1 MTKLK
6 CCTLEQNF
14 AMEIVFEDRGL
25 IIRSNSLSALI
36 ISDLHLGI
44 EEEISEERGIH
55 FPLQDVSIIERIK
68 SLVDK
73 YNLSSLYII
82 GDVKHT
88 ILTDIP
94 YNWDIIPEFMD
105 TLVEVVETVIIPG
118 NHDGDLESLLPRS
131 VELVDVHGIVIGKG
145 DERIGLLHGHSW
157 PAPELLEASRF
168 IAGHNHPAVSRF
180 RTVSKPEIGRSDR
193 RRYAGSVPVVLNS
206 KLSKNCIRHR
216 LGMLEI
222 PDDDIATLT
231 TLPSFNQ
238 LISGIA
244 VNSPRSEFQ
253 GPLFENSCVNVID
266 SEIYSTDGLYLG
278 TIGWMRERFNEMIK
292 SKPERLNQ

>member
-1 MTKLK
+1 M
-6 CCTLEQNF
+6 
-14 AMEIVFEDRGL
+14 FEDRGL
-25 IIRSNSLSALI
+25 IIRGNSLSALI

-55 FPLQDVSIIERIK
+55 FPLQDVSILERIK
-68 SLVDK
+68 SLVKK
-73 YNLSSLYII
+73 YELSSLYIV

-94 YNWDIIPEFMD
+94 YNWDIIPEFME
-105 TLVEVVETVIIPG
+105 TLVEIVETVIIPG
-118 NHDGDLESLLPRS
+118 NHDGNLEPLLPRS
-131 VELVDVHGIVIGKG
+131 VELADVHGIVIGKG
-145 DERIGLLHGHSW
+145 DERIGLLHGHAW
-157 PAPELLEASRF
+157 PAPDLLEASRF
-168 IAGHNHPAVSRF
+168 IAGHSHPAVSRF

-206 KLSKNCIRHR
+206 KLSKNCIRQR
-216 LGMLEI
+216 LGILEI
-222 PDDDIATLT
+222 PDDNIATLT

-244 VNSPRSEFQ
+244 VNSPRSKFQ
-253 GPLFENSCVNVID
+253 GPLFENSCVDVLE

-292 SKPERLNQ
+292 SKPECE

>member
-6 CCTLEQNF
+6 CCTFEQNF

-25 IIRSNSLSALI
+25 IIRGDNLSALI

-55 FPLQDVSIIERIK
+55 FPLQDVSILERIK
-68 SLVDK
+68 SLVRK
-73 YNLSSLYII
+73 YELSSLYIV

-94 YNWDIIPEFMD
+94 YNGDIIPEFVHNL
-105 TLVEVVETVIIPG
+105 TEIVETVIIPG
-118 NHDGDLESLLPRS
+118 NHDGNLKALLPRS
-131 VELVDVHGIVIGKG
+131 VELANVHGIVIGKG
-145 DERIGLLHGHSW
+145 DERIGLLHGHAW

-168 IAGHNHPAVSRF
+168 IAGHSHPAVSRF

-206 KLSKNCIRHR
+206 KLSKNCIRQR
-216 LGMLEI
+216 LRILEI
-222 PDDDIATLT
+222 PDDNIATLT

-253 GPLFENSCVNVID
+253 GPLFENSCVDVLK

-278 TIGWMRERFNEMIK
+278 TVGWMRERFNEMIK
-292 SKPERLNQ
+292 SKPESE

>member
-1 MTKLK
+1 
-6 CCTLEQNF
+6 
-14 AMEIVFEDRGL
+14 MEIVFEDRGL
-25 IIRSNSLSALI
+25 IIRSENLSALV

-55 FPLQDVSIIERIK
+55 FPLQDVSIIERIE
-68 SLVDK
+68 SLVRK

-88 ILTDIP
+88 FLTDIP
-94 YNWDIIPEFMD
+94 YNWNIIPEFMRN
-105 TLVEVVETVIIPG
+105 LSEIVETVIVPG
-118 NHDGDLESLLPRS
+118 NHDGNLESLLPRS
-131 VELVDVHGIVIGKG
+131 VELADVHGIVIGTG
-145 DERIGLLHGHSW
+145 DEKIGLLHGHSW
-157 PAPELLEASRF
+157 PAPELLETSRF
-168 IAGHNHPAVSRF
+168 IAGHSHPSVSRF

-206 KLSKNCIRHR
+206 KLSKNCIRRR
-216 LGMLEI
+216 LGLLEI

-253 GPLFENSCVNVID
+253 GPLFENSCANILE
-266 SEIYSTDGLYLG
+266 SEIYSTDGLFLG
-278 TIGWMRERFNEMIK
+278 TIEWMRERFNETIK
-292 SKPERLNQ
+292 SKPERE

>member
-1 MTKLK
+1 MRLK
-6 CCTLEQNF
+6 CCTFEHKLT
-14 AMEIVFEDRGL
+14 MEIIFEDRGL
-25 IIRSNSLSALI
+25 IIQNESLSAMI

-44 EEEISEERGIH
+44 EDEISEERGIH
-55 FPLQDVSIIERIK
+55 FPLQDTSILDRIK
-68 SLVDK
+68 LLVEK
-73 YNLSSLYII
+73 YELSTLYIV

-94 YNWDIIPEFMD
+94 YNWEIIPEFMKN
-105 TLVEVVETVIIPG
+105 LAEIVETIIIPG
-118 NHDGDLESLLPRS
+118 NHDGNLASLLPRS
-131 VELVDVHGIVIGKG
+131 VELADVHGIVIGTG
-145 DERIGLLHGHSW
+145 DEKIGLYHGHSW
-157 PAPELLEASRF
+157 PAPELLEASRI
-168 IAGHNHPAVSRF
+168 IAGHSHPSVSRF

-206 KLSKNCIRHR
+206 KIRKNCIRR
-216 LGMLEI
+216 SLGMLEI
-222 PDDDIATLT
+222 PDDAEAILT

-253 GPLFENSCVNVID
+253 GPLFENSCVDILET
-266 SEIYSTDGLYLG
+266 EIFSIDGLYLG

-292 SKPERLNQ
+292 SKPESE